1 MDNLDLII
9 GTYGEHIYKYRFNTN
24 TLEFSLLAAA
34 KASNASYVI
43 GNGDKGVFA
52 VREEGANSG
61 VYSFIDNSNSNLTIS
76 SYKDAPGSDPCFL
89 ELSLNGKF
97 LFTADY
103 SGGSVSVYPI
113 NHNIIGERANQL
125 KFNGSGPVTRRQASS
140 HIHQIRHLP
149 SSYGIEGEW
158 ILATDLGAD
167 KIHLIKVNENDPI
180 NAIEAISDID
190 CPAGSGLRH
199 MEFSKDGRLLYCITE
214 LSGEILVYEI
224 SSDNGVPQFFFK
236 HSILADEFNSCG
248 SGDMHIHPS
257 GRWLYT
263 SHRLINDRI
272 NVYKTEVG
280 GELTLVCCAKVGN
293 HPRNFMISKCGRF
306 MFVACKNDKSIQV
319 FKIGESGELISTNG
333 RLEFQHDQPSSV
345 VQVE

>member
-43 GNGDKGVFA
+43 GNGDVGVFA

-61 VYSFIDNSNSNLTIS
+61 VCSFIDNSNSNLTIS

-125 KFNGSGPVTRRQASS
+125 KFNGCGPVTRRQASS

-149 SSYGIEGEW
+149 SSYGLDGEW

-167 KIHLIKVNENDPI
+167 KIHLIKV
-180 NAIEAISDID
+180 
-190 CPAGSGLRH
+190 
-199 MEFSKDGRLLYCITE
+199 
-214 LSGEILVYEI
+214 
-224 SSDNGVPQFFFK
+224 
-236 HSILADEFNSCG
+236 
-248 SGDMHIHPS
+248 
-257 GRWLYT
+257 
-263 SHRLINDRI
+263 
-272 NVYKTEVG
+272 
-280 GELTLVCCAKVGN
+280 LT
-293 HPRNFMISKCGRF
+293 F
-306 MFVACKNDKSIQV
+306 
-319 FKIGESGELISTNG
+319 
-333 RLEFQHDQPSSV
+333 
-345 VQVE
+345 